1 MSGRTSSSRPLFEPA
16 DLVNP
21 DLELGLLGSLIYNPG
36 NLENLP
42 PGFTSAAFAHDELAD
57 IFDAIQ
63 VVAERGETN
72 MMAGLRSAVPALA
85 TGGPGTL
92 LHQIVDANLSS
103 ANPDMFAGTARA
115 VKYLA
120 DRRALI
126 AIADRLRLQ
135 AGMGDVV
142 APTQGLITQVM
153 MELDVIQSATQK
165 VRTGAT
171 LGEAMDEVLT
181 QAEEVASGLSQPGLT
196 TGLRDLDEKLGG
208 GLLPGWLVVLAAR
221 PAMGKS
227 ALGFAMA
234 REAAQNGER
243 AVIFSLEMGRR
254 EVAARLLSEQ
264 VGVTARAI
272 LNGDMSPAQR
282 VKMSEAHRLMSQLPL
297 HIEDQP
303 GRTVAEIRLRCRA
316 LARTGPLG
324 LIVVDHLGKVKAP
337 PEVARRG
344 LREATAYNSGALK
357 ELAQEFN
364 CPVVLLAQLNRSVD
378 GRDDKRPTM
387 ADLREAGQIEE
398 DADVIALLYREE
410 YYLKDRAPKRKAE
423 DTTERWL
430 KKQAEHEAMLQA
442 HAGRGDILIAKLRGG
457 EPGPIRA
464 MFDGPTTSWRD
475 VPASEAVDPW
485 DHWGEYGQ

>member
-1 MSGRTSSSRPLFEPA
+1 MSGRTSSRPLFEPA

-21 DLELGLLGSLIYNPG
+21 DLELGLLGSLIYNPA
-36 NLENLP
+36 NLERLP

-92 LHQIVDANLSS
+92 LHQIVDANLAS

-115 VKYLA
+115 VKHLA
-120 DRRALI
+120 DRRALV

-142 APTQGLITQVM
+142 APTQGLITHVM
-153 MELDVIQSATQK
+153 MELDVIQSATQT

-171 LGEAMDEVLT
+171 LGEAMAEVFT
-181 QAEEVASGLSQPGLT
+181 QAEEVASGLAQPGLS
-196 TGLRDLDEKLGG
+196 TGLRDLDERLGG
-208 GLLPGWLVVLAAR
+208 GLMPGWLMVVAAR

-227 ALGFAMA
+227 ALAFAMA
-234 REAAQNGER
+234 REAAQAGEK
-243 AVIFSLEMGRR
+243 AAIFSLEMGRR
-254 EVAARLLSEQ
+254 EVAARLLSAE

-272 LNGDMSPAQR
+272 LNGDMTPAQR
-282 VKMSEAHRLMSQLPL
+282 VKLSEARRLMEQMPL
-297 HIEDQP
+297 HLEDQP

-316 LARTGPLG
+316 LARTGALS

-344 LREATAYNSGALK
+344 IREITAYNSGAMK

-364 CPVVLLAQLNRSVD
+364 CPVILLAQLSRSVD

-398 DADVIALLYREE
+398 DADVVALLYREE
-410 YYLKDRAPKRKAE
+410 YYLKDRAPKRKPE
-423 DTTERWL
+423 DSTERWL
-430 KKQAEHEAMLQA
+430 KKQAEHEGLLRL
-442 HAGRGDILIAKLRGG
+442 HAGRGDILVAKLRGG
-457 EPGPIRA
+457 ETGHVRA
-464 MFDGPTTSWRD
+464 LFDGPTTSWRD
-475 VPASEAVDPW
+475 VPANEAGDPW
-485 DHWGEYGQ
+485 DHWEECGA